1 MPSKLKK
8 VFRPGEAKTLKLE
21 ITNRADKRQ
30 PVNIKVHNVP
40 DDWTVVADHEDMV
53 LDPGADGQLTI
64 SIRAPDKIEKEK
76 IGMRLE
82 TIPEFSPDKRSDVK
96 IQAKLKPTRKQLREA
111 RGGLLFGSSDDED
124 EEEAEEPE
132 PDTGPETSVVHTS
145 TREADAEP
153 DATHEFRYAPHITAG
168 GIYHVTHIPVGNGD
182 VLKMREQVQLLCRLC
197 SSRNVCF
204 EGKFHKHM
212 DRETFLQSDHCLIEE
227 GDFD

>member
-30 PVNIKVHNVP
+30 PVNVKVHNVP
-40 DDWTVVADHEDMV
+40 DDWTVVVDQEDLV
-53 LDPGADGQLTI
+53 LDAGADGRLTI

-96 IQAKLKPTRKQLREA
+96 IQAKLRPTREQLREA
-111 RGGLLFGSSDDED
+111 RGGGLLFGGSDDEEEVEPETTD
-124 EEEAEEPE
+124 EE
-132 PDTGPETSVVHTS
+132 TSIVRAS
-145 TREADAEP
+145 TREPDAEP
-153 DATHEFRYAPHITAG
+153 DETHEFRYAPHITAG
-168 GIYHVTHIPVGNGD
+168 GIYHVTHIPIGNGG